1 MSGQCDKESLGTRDI
16 STQRGAD
23 VGTHGRG
30 SLHALR
36 VHTARLAPGLC
47 LCKGRGVGPILHWD
61 SCKAS
66 DMEDCHNETWFS
78 SPTLA

>member
-36 VHTARLAPGLC
+36 VHTAQGKRRALRESFESVHAAQACFRHLQ
-47 LCKGRGVGPILHWD
+47 RD
-61 SCKAS
+61 
-66 DMEDCHNETWFS
+66 
-78 SPTLA
+78 SPTSRAS